1 MIFTIHRYI
10 FREAFRVFLL
20 ATIALTVMLSIGSI
34 LRPVQEF
41 GVGPRQVVH
50 LMSYFLP
57 ITLTFVLP
65 MAALFS
71 ATLVYGRFASDNEL
85 NACRAGGIS
94 MLTLVY
100 PGLALAIMVAIANLL
115 LSFHVMP
122 AFVKR
127 AEKSLKADAQQIV
140 FRNIERRG
148 YYKPS
153 DGKYLIYAD
162 KADSENERLS
172 GVIITE
178 VKDASIGRIVTAE
191 NARVHFV
198 SHGDKYNEVRITA
211 YKTYQIGI
219 EDDEGGFYAE
229 SLSLTK
235 ELPSLMADDIKF
247 KKIDE
252 MKEIAGNPMEFYP
265 IEKEAG
271 MVYAQF
277 AVELLA
283 RDIAGRIDNNPNR
296 FYRLA
301 CGENFVEFS
310 AKECNALDEERI
322 ELLGEVVVRD
332 GTKRPLRTLRCSK
345 ALLYIVGDKL
355 APTLTMEMYNA
366 KWKDS
371 NGLEIL
377 ARRPIIYGLLLPES
391 VMPEVVAESGA
402 AGVFS
407 SAAILESVDPDTI
420 ASVLRE
426 DVSSVLTGLSEGL
439 QRRIQRTI
447 VKIDAEIHSRLVF
460 GIGCTPL
467 IMIGIGLGIIKRG
480 GHLLTAFGISA
491 VPAGLLIVCIMMGKN
506 IAKNPGSQAGLGI
519 ALIWAGLGLL
529 CFLAVLV
536 YRKLLEN

>member
-1 MIFTIHRYI
+1 
-10 FREAFRVFLL
+10 
-20 ATIALTVMLSIGSI
+20 MLSIGSI

-71 ATLVYGRFASDNEL
+71 ATLVYGRFAGDNEL

-100 PGLALAIMVAIANLL
+100 PGLALAIMVAIANLF

-127 AEKSLKADAQQIV
+127 AEKSLKADVQQIV

-148 YYKPS
+148 YYKPP

-162 KADSENERLS
+162 NADSENERLS

-178 VKDASIGRIVTAE
+178 VEDASVGRIITAE
-191 NARVHFV
+191 NARAHFI
-198 SHGDKYNEVRITA
+198 SHGDKYNEVQITA
-211 YKTYQIGI
+211 YKTYQIGVK
-219 EDDEGGFYAE
+219 DDEGGFYAE

-235 ELPSLMADDIKF
+235 ELPSFMTDDIKF

-252 MKEIAGNPMEFYP
+252 MKEIANNPMEFYP
-265 IEKEAG
+265 VEKEAG
-271 MVYAQF
+271 RVYAQF

-283 RDIAGRIDNNPNR
+283 KDIAGKINNNH

-310 AKECNALDEERI
+310 AKECSARDEEEI
-322 ELLGEVVVRD
+322 ELSGDVVVRD
-332 GTKRPLRTLRCSK
+332 GTKRPMRTLRCAR
-345 ALLYIVGDKL
+345 ALIYIEGDKL

-366 KWKDS
+366 RWKDS
-371 NGLEIL
+371 NGSEIL
-377 ARRPIIYGLLLPES
+377 SRRPIIYGLLLPES
-391 VMPEVVAESGA
+391 VTPEVVAKGRTAE
-402 AGVFS
+402 VFS
-407 SAAILESVDPDTI
+407 SAAILESVAPDTI
-420 ASVLRE
+420 ASALRE
-426 DVSSVLTGLSEGL
+426 DASSALMGLSKGL
-439 QRRIQRTI
+439 QRIIQRTI

-460 GIGCTPL
+460 GIGCMPL
-467 IMIGIGLGIIKRG
+467 KKPRLGERPGHSVDMGRAGAVVSFGGAGISKTVRELMDWSGIIGL
-480 GHLLTAFGISA
+480 
-491 VPAGLLIVCIMMGKN
+491 
-506 IAKNPGSQAGLGI
+506 
-519 ALIWAGLGLL
+519 
-529 CFLAVLV
+529 
-536 YRKLLEN
+536 